1 MSMNRTA
8 LALFLIAVIALSVA
22 TWFVNNQIS
31 GLQNQIA
38 ALQAQNSELQDQNR
52 DLEEKVSELQLQN
65 REKQDRLA
73 DFTYQLALER
83 HLRVKIT
90 AFTWEGGFNPIVCVT
105 LSHPINVTVQNDEV
119 IPVSGLTLTF
129 TLVNKNRS
137 TQIGGSGATRI
148 DRLNAEESREI
159 GGAVYTTIGTSLD
172 DAVCVVTLTVGD
184 IVLDQGTYSLN

>member
-1 MSMNRTA
+1 MNRTA
-8 LALFLIAVIALSVA
+8 LAIFLIAVITLSVA

-31 GLQNQIA
+31 GLQN
-38 ALQAQNSELQDQNR
+38 
-52 DLEEKVSELQLQN
+52 KVDALQLQN

-90 AFTWEGGFNPIVCVT
+90 AFTWKGGFYPIAGLT
-105 LSHPINVTVQNDEV
+105 LSHPITVTVQNDEV

-129 TLVNKNRS
+129 TLVNKNRG
-137 TQIGGSGATRI
+137 TQIGSSGARQI

-159 GGAVYTTIGTSLD
+159 GGAVYTILNTSLD
-172 DAVCVVTLTVGD
+172 DAVCVVTLTVGNS
-184 IVLDQGTYSLN
+184 VLDQGTYSLN

>member
-1 MSMNRTA
+1 MSMKRTT
-8 LALFLIAVIALSVA
+8 LAIVLIALIALSVA

-31 GLQNQIA
+31 DLQNQVG
-38 ALQAQNSELQDQNR
+38 ALQAQNSELQDQNS
-52 DLEEKVSELQLQN
+52 DLEEQVGELQLQN

-90 AFTWEGGFNPIVCVT
+90 AFTWEGGFYPIVGLT
-105 LSHPINVTVQNDEV
+105 IAHPINVTVQNDEV

-129 TLVNKNRS
+129 TLVNKDRG
-137 TQIGGSGATRI
+137 TQIGSSGANRI
-148 DRLNAEESREI
+148 DRFNAEESRET
-159 GGAVYTTIGTSLD
+159 GGAVYTIIGTSLD

-184 IVLDQGTYSLN
+184 IVLDQGTYSLS